1 MINVLSIVSYRFL
14 PALMGGEKNIS
25 IFNDYLS
32 KLVNLSCVTVKKVE
46 IPVKPGY
53 EILPLLSN
61 NIIRYINPFYFFIL
75 RKIILQ
81 KKVSHVILE
90 HPYYGWLGIALQKLL
105 GIKLIIH
112 SHNIE
117 ALRFKSFG
125 KWWWRLLWMYERAV
139 HRRADM
145 NFFITREDMD
155 YAIAHFKLAPQK
167 CTVIT
172 YGINL
177 NAPPTPQEKTNARTA
192 VCTTHHINA
201 ADLLL
206 FYTGTL
212 YYRPNLNGLDIILEK
227 INPLLQQSGIAYT
240 ILICGNHLPERY
252 NNLEAYKS
260 KNIIYAGFVKDIG
273 MYFKAADIFMNP
285 ISEGGGIKTKLV
297 EALAGNSSAV
307 SFASGAFGVP
317 AELTGGKLT
326 VVPDGDSKGLFEAIQ
341 RSSTL
346 LKQDISTDFYKHFYW
361 GNIVQKAYQHILSIA

>member
-25 IFNDYLS
+25 IFNNYLS
-32 KLVNLSCVTVKKVE
+32 ELVNLSCVTVKKVE
-46 IPVKPGY
+46 VPEKSGY

-61 NIIRYINPFYFFIL
+61 SIIRYINPFYFFTL
-75 RKIILQ
+75 RKLLLQ
-81 KKVSHVILE
+81 KKITHIILE

-125 KWWWRLLWMYERAV
+125 KWWWRLLWLYEKAV
-139 HRRADM
+139 HRQANM

-155 YAIAHFKLAPQK
+155 YAVAHFKLEQKK

-172 YGINL
+172 YGINF
-177 NAPPTPQEKTNARTA
+177 NTPPTPQEKKIARTA
-192 VCTTHHINA
+192 VCTTHHIDP

-212 YYRPNLNGLDIILEK
+212 YYQPNLKGLDIILNE
-227 INPLLQQSGIAYT
+227 INPLLQQNGITYT

-252 NNLEAYKS
+252 NNLKAYKN
-260 KNIIYAGFVKDIG
+260 KNVIYAGFVKDIDT
-273 MYFKAADIFMNP
+273 YFKAADIFMNP

-307 SFASGAFGVP
+307 SFSSGAFGVP
-317 AELTGGKLT
+317 AELTGGKLI
-326 VVPDGDSKGLFEAIQ
+326 VVPDGDSTALFEAIQ
-341 RSSTL
+341 QSLAL
-346 LKQDISTDFYKHFYW
+346 LKKDIPTDFYEHFYW
-361 GNIVQKAYQHILSIA
+361 GNIVQKAYQHMLSIT